1 MSFHLPSHPISAQLL
16 TLATL
21 SLSGLLLT
29 SQVSL
34 LAQTRPCSVPVSQMF
49 LGDPNLI
56 LLAWK
61 EAPSAALATQA
72 LSIILNRFKTEPN
85 GLSPWMRQNI
95 LDQLPLLAQA
105 IARSAPDQKP
115 QLLALFQDIQTRLQR
130 PSPRRNLDNSPWW
143 LALARSYHSL
153 DTASAP
159 LRDRP
164 NPNIALSLTRA
175 EQHLATLQLTP
186 LTATASYL
194 QLTTT
199 ALDLGDRALAEK
211 ALTMA
216 QTWVDKIPP
225 LARLAP
231 NEIPV
236 LVTLAQLQDR
246 LGRWDAAQA
255 IVKRLPVEKQVET
268 FTNWALIAQER
279 QQNERAK
286 NWINQAQS
294 LAQKS
299 NLNDSFAFSLR
310 QGLTPATLPWV
321 SQVATQ
327 PGLNRNF
334 DLWLTIAAE
343 ARRAKQ
349 ADLNKRA
356 LQVLLTLLREA
367 EAPGSNQ
374 SIPGFLRAVET
385 NLVTEFPTQELY
397 QRSQPELSW
406 LAGERSLNR
415 YSVVKIHIAAAL
427 EAQKFGEATRHAVS
441 LRNFRER
448 CPIIN
453 LTPTTVPCDADPALT
468 ALNQVMEAAA
478 QARQPQA
485 AIAVLSRFEKEND
498 RIQARWMLMRSFFK
512 TKQDAVGLELLKQ
525 IADLNSSTDLS
536 LAGLLLQVGR
546 TKEAEMILNRVTQ
559 TALKLSNLNGQ
570 RDFALA
576 RLVEAYLSGNQSA
589 VTKGLVSRIQDVN
602 LRRSLEEKLI
612 CL

>member
-1 MSFHLPSHPISAQLL
+1 MSFHLPSRPISAQLL

-21 SLSGLLLT
+21 TLSGFLLT

-34 LAQTRPCSVPVSQMF
+34 LAQTRPCSVPISQTF
-49 LGDPNLI
+49 LGSSNLI

-61 EAPSAALATQA
+61 EAPSAALATEA
-72 LSIILNRFKTEPN
+72 LSIILNRFKTEPG

-130 PSPRRNLDNSPWW
+130 PSPRRTLDNSPWW
-143 LALARSYHSL
+143 LALARSYHNL
-153 DTASAP
+153 DTASTP

-186 LTATASYL
+186 LAATASYL
-194 QLTTT
+194 QLTST
-199 ALDLGDRALAEK
+199 ALDLGDRAFADK
-211 ALTMA
+211 ALAMA
-216 QTWVDKIPP
+216 QTWADKIPP
-225 LARLAP
+225 LTRLAP

-236 LVTLAQLQDR
+236 LGSLAQLQGR
-246 LGRWDAAQA
+246 LGRWDSAQA
-255 IVKRLPVEKQVET
+255 TVKRLPVEKQVET
-268 FTNWALIAQER
+268 FTNWALISQES
-279 QQNERAK
+279 QQNEQAK
-286 NWINQAQS
+286 TWITQAQN

-299 NLNDSFAFSLR
+299 NLNDYLAFSLR

-321 SQVATQ
+321 SQIATQ

-349 ADLNKRA
+349 PDLNKRA

-367 EAPGSNQ
+367 DAPGSNQ
-374 SIPGFLRAVET
+374 SVPGFLRAVET
-385 NLVTEFPTQELY
+385 NLVTNFLTQDLY

-415 YSVVKIHIAAAL
+415 ESVVQIHIAAAL

-453 LTPTTVPCDADPALT
+453 LTPVPCGGDPAVT

-485 AIAVLSRFEKEND
+485 AIAVLSRFEQESD
-498 RIQARWMLMRSFFK
+498 RIQARLMLMRSFFK
-512 TKQDAVGLELLKQ
+512 TKQDTVGLELLKQ

-536 LAGLLLQVGR
+536 LASLLLQVGR

-559 TALKLSNLNGQ
+559 ITLKLSNLNRQ
-570 RDFALA
+570 RDLALVQLA
-576 RLVEAYLSGNQSA
+576 ETYLSGNQST
-589 VTKGLVSRIQDVN
+589 VTKDLVSRIQDVN
-602 LRRSLEEKLI
+602 LRRPLEEKLI